1 MRKICCSLIIAG
13 AAIALV
19 AGTANAAKGNRDA
32 AMERCFA
39 QAQASAP
46 DIVGSGSGTRRT
58 AVYKSCMTQ
67 AGYRP

>member
-1 MRKICCSLIIAG
+1 MRKCCRYIIIAG
-13 AAIALV
+13 ATVALA

-39 QAQASAP
+39 HAQASAP

-58 AVYKSCMTQ
+58 AVYKSCVTQ

>member
-1 MRKICCSLIIAG
+1 MRKVCHLLIIAG
-13 AAIALV
+13 AAVALA
-19 AGTANAAKGNRDA
+19 AGTANAAKGGRDA

-58 AVYKSCMTQ
+58 AVYKSCMAQ